1 MLTPQITVTPAAEK
15 FIRRMVRFSETPAGG
30 FKLSVA
36 PGGCSGYSSEFSV
49 EAAPAP
55 GFSEVAVG
63 GLRLFLNAESRLL
76 LDGMTMDFAETPLQ
90 SGLVFS
96 KPGALP
102 APAPPPTPARR
113 SGRPKRRCRC
123 RPSSAVDGR
132 PMRECR
138 LRHCRA
144 RRRPARGGRAGLR
157 EASLSR
163 GEPARKAPH

>member
-55 GFSEVAVG
+55 GFSECAVG
-63 GLRLFLNAESRLL
+63 DLRLFLNAESRLL

-90 SGLVFS
+90 SGLVFT
-96 KPGALP
+96 KPGAASCACSTAETGAPQRP
-102 APAPPPTPARR
+102 AEAAV
-113 SGRPKRRCRC
+113 SLSSIKRR
-123 RPSSAVDGR
+123 
-132 PMRECR
+132 
-138 LRHCRA
+138 
-144 RRRPARGGRAGLR
+144 
-157 EASLSR
+157 
-163 GEPARKAPH
+163 